1 MPKKTDVLNQLLSA
15 LPDDRSIV
23 LVGLMGAGKT
33 SIGRHLAAQLNR
45 PFLDADAE
53 IISAAGETIAEI
65 FANRGE
71 EAFRDGE
78 RRVIARLMEGSPCV
92 LATGGGAFMDP
103 ETRRTIAEH
112 GISVWLKA
120 DLDVLIKRTA
130 RRKSRP
136 LLNNGNPKQ
145 ILKDLIDARYPT
157 YQLADVTVQS
167 IDAPHQHSVDAV
179 TEGLVNFLQQQAP
192 RQVQA

>member
-1 MPKKTDVLNQLLSA
+1 MEIEK
-15 LPDDRSIV
+15 
-23 LVGLMGAGKT
+23 
-33 SIGRHLAAQLNR
+33 R

-53 IISAAGETIAEI
+53 IVSAAGETIAEI

-78 RRVIARLMEGSPCV
+78 RRVIARLMVGSPCV

-103 ETRRTIAEH
+103 ETRGNIAEH

-120 DLDVLIKRTA
+120 DLGVLIKRTA

-179 TEGLVNFLQQQAP
+179 TEGSGVCCAGVLGSIVSW
-192 RQVQA
+192 